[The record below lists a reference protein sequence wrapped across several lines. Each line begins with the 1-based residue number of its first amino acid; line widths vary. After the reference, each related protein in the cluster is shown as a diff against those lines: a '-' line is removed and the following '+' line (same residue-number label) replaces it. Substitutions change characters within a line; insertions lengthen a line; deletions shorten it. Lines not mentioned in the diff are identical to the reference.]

1 MDCCEVKNEKKVSE
15 GRIYICPMHPE
26 VSSDKPGLCSKCG
39 MSLVLTG
46 GKGRG
51 SGEREEKGMDK
62 HKGHPEKAAHAA
74 HGAGKTNIF
83 ARKFWVS
90 AILSLP
96 VIAYSNIFEVIFGR
110 RAPSFPGLEYIP
122 FILGSVVF
130 FYGGWIFLVSAWREL
145 RGRAPGMMTLIAL
158 AISIAYGYSLAVT
171 FGLVGEALYWELTS
185 LIAIMLLGH
194 WLEMRAVSGAQGAL
208 KELAK
213 LLPDTAEVVR
223 DGQSKVIPLA
233 ELREGDFVMIR
244 PGGRVPA
251 DGKVVEGQS
260 HLDEA
265 MITGESRPV
274 EKKLGDEVIGGT
286 INKDGSLK
294 VEIIKI
300 GDATFLSG
308 VMRLVKEAQA
318 SKSKTQLL
326 ADRAAFY
333 LTIVAIVVGIGTFA
347 GWLFFT
353 TMGVSFAIQRLVAV
367 MVITCPHAL
376 GVAIPLVAS
385 ISTTKAAK
393 NGFLVRERVALEAAR
408 KVDVVLFD
416 KTGTLT
422 TGAYGVEKVWA
433 FANGGSEDEVIKI
446 ASSVDKHSEH
456 FIAIAIVN
464 EAKKRGLALGM
475 VEEFSR
481 IAGRGVSGVVDG
493 KTVYAGGA
501 AIIEHV
507 GLEIS
512 EAVKVLI
519 EVEEKKGKTI
529 IFVIQEKELVGAIAL
544 TDQIREESHQAIV
557 ELKKL
562 GVKTAMITGDSED
575 VARWVAGELEID
587 QYFSRVLPGEKAEK
601 VKELQANGLKVVM
614 VGDGINDA
622 PALTSA
628 DIGVAIGAG
637 TNVAIESAGIILM
650 RSDPRDIVKIIRLS
664 KLTYNKMIQNL
675 FWATGY
681 NVVAIPLAAGVLYK
695 FGIVLQPAIAAI
707 LMSASTVVVA
717 INAVLLRGKKI

>member
-1 MDCCEVKNEKKVSE
+1 
-15 GRIYICPMHPE
+15 MHPE
-26 VSSDKPGLCSKCG
+26 ISSDRPGLCSECG
-39 MSLVLTG
+39 MSLVLAGEKGHGHGDG
-46 GKGRG
+46 GKVGA
-51 SGEREEKGMDK
+51 DK
-62 HKGHPEKAAHAA
+62 HRGH
-74 HGAGKTNIF
+74 KTNIF

-90 AILSLP
+90 AVLSLP
-96 VIAYSNIFEVIFGR
+96 VIAYSKIFEIIFGQSV
-110 RAPSFPGLEYIP
+110 PNFPGSEYIP
-122 FILGSVVF
+122 FVLGSLVF
-130 FYGGWIFLVSAWREL
+130 FYGGWIFLTSAWREI

-171 FGLVGEALYWELTS
+171 FGFAGEALYWEITT

-194 WLEMRAVSGAQGAL
+194 WLEMRAVTGAQGAL

-213 LLPDTAEVVR
+213 LLPDTAEVAR
-223 DGQSKVIPLA
+223 NGQTETVPLA
-233 ELREGDFVMIR
+233 ELRVGDFVMIR

-251 DGKVVEGQS
+251 DGRVSEGQS

-274 EKKLGDEVIGGT
+274 EKKVGDEVIGGT

-300 GDATFLSG
+300 GDDTFLSG
-308 VMRLVKEAQA
+308 VMRLVKDAQA

-326 ADRAAFY
+326 ADKAAFY
-333 LTIVAIVVGIGTFA
+333 LTIIAIVVGIGTFV
-347 GWLFFT
+347 GWMFFT
-353 TMGVSFAIQRLVAV
+353 TLGVSFAIQRLVAV

-393 NGFLVRERVALEAAR
+393 NGFLVRERSALEAAR

-422 TGAYGVEKVWA
+422 TGGYGVEKIWA
-433 FANGGSEDEVIKI
+433 FVDEKEENEVLRT
-446 ASSVDKHSEH
+446 AGSVDSHSEH
-456 FIAIAIVN
+456 YIAKAIVD
-464 EAKKRGLALGM
+464 EAKKRELSLDEVA
-475 VEEFSR
+475 EFSR
-481 IAGRGVSGVVDG
+481 IAGRGVGGVVGG
-493 KTVYAGGA
+493 KKVYVGGA

-529 IFVIQEKELVGAIAL
+529 IFVIKEKELMGAIAL
-544 TDQIREESHQAIV
+544 IDQIRKESSEAV
-557 ELKKL
+557 EALKAL

-575 VARWVAGELEID
+575 VAKWVAGELGLDE
-587 QYFSRVLPGEKAEK
+587 YYARVLPGEKAEK
-601 VKELQANGLKVVM
+601 VKDLQNKGLKVVM

-622 PALTSA
+622 PALTTA

-664 KLTYNKMIQNL
+664 KMTYNKMIQNL

-695 FGIVLQPAIAAI
+695 AGILLQPAVAAI
-707 LMSASTVVVA
+707 LMSASTVIVA
-717 INAVLLRGKKI
+717 INAVLLRGKELS